1 MKSCRVVQLIQFSV
15 VTWCKLCNEYPN
27 KDIKSGLV
35 EMVKKILFDP
45 SPTSDKMI
53 VSELQLFNG

>member
-1 MKSCRVVQLIQFSV
+1 MISCHVVQLIQFSV
-15 VTWCKLCNEYPN
+15 VTWCKLHNEYPN

-35 EMVKKILFDP
+35 EMVKEVLLDL

-53 VSELQLFNG
+53 MSELQLFNG